1 MPTGLNVIV
10 VDDDR
15 DVLAFLQ
22 EVLESFYIWGDVLA
36 FDDQEAAAAY
46 CLEQPPGVAVFILDV
61 YLGSCT
67 AFDFL
72 DRVRARFP
80 MAPQDA
86 VIITGNASDEVVNA
100 CVEADITHLLEKPMR
115 PYALQLAVRSIVSK
129 YIKFARRLL
138 TDPDFAD
145 RLPAIH

>member
-1 MPTGLNVIV
+1 MHTGLNVIV

-22 EVLESFYIWGDVLA
+22 EVLRGFYVWGDVLA
-36 FDDQEAAAAY
+36 FDDPQTAAAY
-46 CLEQPPGVAVFILDV
+46 CLEQPPGVAVFVLDV
-61 YLGSCT
+61 YMGSWT

-72 DRVRARFP
+72 ERVQVRFP
-80 MAPQDA
+80 MAAQDA
-86 VIITGNASDEVVNA
+86 VIITGNASDEVVSA
-100 CVEADITHLLEKPMR
+100 CVEADITHLLEKPLR

-138 TDPDFAD
+138 TDPQFAD
-145 RLPAIH
+145 QLPVFH